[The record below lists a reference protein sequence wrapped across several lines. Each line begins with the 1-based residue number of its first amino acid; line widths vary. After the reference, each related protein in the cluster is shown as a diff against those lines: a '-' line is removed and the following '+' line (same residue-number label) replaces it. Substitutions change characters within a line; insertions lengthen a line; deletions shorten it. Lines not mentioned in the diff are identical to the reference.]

1 MKIKVLCLLSVAAL
15 SFNSCALL
23 LGTGG
28 SSGSVKEEVTLIS
41 SHSEERKKS
50 VELKCS
56 ASSYDETFLTI
67 YLVNC
72 TNDRIYIEWENA
84 RCDNGKVVFGDDRRI
99 TMNNPKADEAVS
111 SLSMSLRRGVTSADR
126 IGSDYILPLFRIK
139 LMKEGFSDNVTL
151 KIPIRFMDGSVEE
164 YTFNVKLSWEATPNK

>member
-1 MKIKVLCLLSVAAL
+1 MLIAPLFL
-15 SFNSCALL
+15 NSCALL

-41 SHSEERKKS
+41 NHSGERQKA
-50 VELKCS
+50 VELKCT

-67 YLVNC
+67 YLLNC

-84 RCDNGKVVFGDDRRI
+84 RCDGGKVVFGDDRRI

-111 SLSMSLRRGVTSADR
+111 SLSMSLRRGITSADR
-126 IGSDYILPLFRIK
+126 IGSDYILPLFRVK
-139 LMKEGFSDNVTL
+139 LLKEGLSDNVTL
-151 KIPIRFMDGSVEE
+151 KIPIRFTDGSVEE
-164 YTFNVKLSWEATPNK
+164 YTFNVKLSWETTAE

>member
-1 MKIKVLCLLSVAAL
+1 MKIKALCLLSVAAL

-41 SHSEERKKS
+41 NHSEERKKS

-126 IGSDYILPLFRIK
+126 IGSDYNLPLFRIK
-139 LMKEGFSDNVTL
+139 LLKEGLSDNVTL

>member
-23 LGTGG
+23 LGTGD

-111 SLSMSLRRGVTSADR
+111 SLSMSLRRDVTSADR
-126 IGSDYILPLFRIK
+126 IGSNYILPLFRIK
-139 LMKEGFSDNVTL
+139 LLKEGLSDNVTL

-164 YTFNVKLSWEATPNK
+164 YTFNVKLSWETTPNK

>member
-139 LMKEGFSDNVTL
+139 LLKEGFSDNVTL

>member
-1 MKIKVLCLLSVAAL
+1 M
-15 SFNSCALL
+15 
-23 LGTGG
+23 
-28 SSGSVKEEVTLIS
+28 
-41 SHSEERKKS
+41 
-50 VELKCS
+50 KCS
-56 ASSYDETFLTI
+56 ASSHDETFLTI
-67 YLVNC
+67 YLENC

-126 IGSDYILPLFRIK
+126 IGSNYILPLFRIK
-139 LMKEGFSDNVTL
+139 LLKEGLSDNVTL
-151 KIPIRFMDGSVEE
+151 KIPIRFIDGSVEE

>member
-1 MKIKVLCLLSVAAL
+1 MKIKVLCLLSIAAL

-23 LGTGG
+23 LGAGG
-28 SSGSVKEEVTLIS
+28 NSGSVKEEVTLIS
-41 SHSEERKKS
+41 SHSEERRKS

-67 YLVNC
+67 YLENC

-126 IGSDYILPLFRIK
+126 IGSNYILPLFRIK
-139 LMKEGFSDNVTL
+139 LLKEGLSDNVTL
-151 KIPIRFMDGSVEE
+151 KIPIRFIDGSVEE